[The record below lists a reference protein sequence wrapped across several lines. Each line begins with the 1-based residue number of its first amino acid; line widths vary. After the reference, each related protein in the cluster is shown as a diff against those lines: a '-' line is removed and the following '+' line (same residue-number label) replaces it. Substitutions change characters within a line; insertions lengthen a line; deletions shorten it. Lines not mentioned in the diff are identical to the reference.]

1 MLRIFLDSA
10 LMDSGAASESKKVSI
25 SCLTSVPL
33 VGFAFP
39 QGSSTLTKALRGY
52 AIADLAYG

>member
-1 MLRIFLDSA
+1 
-10 LMDSGAASESKKVSI
+10 MDSGAASESKKVSI